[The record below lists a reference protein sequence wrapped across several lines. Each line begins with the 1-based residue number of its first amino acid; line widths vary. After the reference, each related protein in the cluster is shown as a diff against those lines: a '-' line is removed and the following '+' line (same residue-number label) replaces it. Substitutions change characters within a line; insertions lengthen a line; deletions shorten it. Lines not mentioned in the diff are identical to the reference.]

1 MGTGNKPLCQ
11 IYPLYEKNAFSPF
24 LVNSNFIYTPQECSS
39 LPVFL
44 NNICYNTGNSYIA
57 YAIYKILFGRIV
69 PLPEIKNLWTW
80 DFSNET
86 EVVEQINKQ
95 SFHVIF
101 SLQDQIR
108 LKLPYNLQPD

>member
-1 MGTGNKPLCQ
+1 M
-11 IYPLYEKNAFSPF
+11 
-24 LVNSNFIYTPQECSS
+24 
-39 LPVFL
+39 PVFL
-44 NNICYNTGNSYIA
+44 NNIGYNTGNSYIA